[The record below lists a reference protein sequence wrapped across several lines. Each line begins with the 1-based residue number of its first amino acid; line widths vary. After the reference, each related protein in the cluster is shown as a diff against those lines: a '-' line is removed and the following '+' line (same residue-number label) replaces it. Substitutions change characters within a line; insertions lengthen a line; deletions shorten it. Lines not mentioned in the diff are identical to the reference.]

1 MASILN
7 FDNFHS
13 NIKEA
18 FEPEEKGRMRE
29 IGLDSA
35 KQFPDAFSVLDFFG
49 GSLPVS
55 YESAKMEANQ
65 AGYDLPSSL
74 YDEAAMMA
82 ADGEM
87 DEEAEEW
94 GPETDPYM
102 DQAEIERRSRMME
115 ATEAEV
121 AQRKSAIEAEDAEIA
136 KAEAD
141 LAVRAQNIKPLD
153 PNAMTQKATLA
164 ADQAALEIRKADLAK
179 KRAEV
184 AAMKVV
190 PTQQ

>member
-7 FDNFHS
+7 FDNFHT

-18 FEPEEKGRMRE
+18 FDPEEKGRMRE
-29 IGLDSA
+29 VGLDSA
-35 KQFPDAFSVLDFFG
+35 KKFPDGFSVLDFFG
-49 GSLPVS
+49 GSLPDS
-55 YESAKMEANQ
+55 YESARMEAAQ
-65 AGYDLPSSL
+65 AGYELSTAM

-82 ADGEM
+82 QDGET
-87 DEEAEEW
+87 DEEY
-94 GPETDPYM
+94 PEDGVF
-102 DQAEIERRSRMME
+102 E

-121 AQRKSAIEAEDAEIA
+121 AQRKAAIEAEDAEIA
-136 KAEAD
+136 KAESD

-190 PTQQ
+190 PSQTT